1 MFEMKYLQHDV
12 DASEDPKCAAL
23 IDELGVEAYG
33 RYWLLLEVMARASSP
48 CIDLTRRGA
57 RAALQRALRTDAE
70 GLMGFLHDLADF
82 GLIAA
87 DRLEAGMV
95 ESDSFC
101 RRREEMQANFENG
114 KKGGRPPKKGGVKG
128 RG

>member
-1 MFEMKYLQHDV
+1 MKYLQHDV

-33 RYWLLLEVMARASSP
+33 RYWLMLEVMARASSP
-48 CIDLTRRGA
+48 CIDLGRRGA
-57 RAALQRALRTDAE
+57 SRALQRALRIDAD
-70 GLMGFLHDLADF
+70 GLRDFLHDLAEF
-82 GLIAA
+82 GLIAP

-101 RRREEMQANFENG
+101 RRREKMEEDFANG
-114 KKGGRPPKKGGVKG
+114 KKGGRPPSKKGRVKG
-128 RG
+128 GG